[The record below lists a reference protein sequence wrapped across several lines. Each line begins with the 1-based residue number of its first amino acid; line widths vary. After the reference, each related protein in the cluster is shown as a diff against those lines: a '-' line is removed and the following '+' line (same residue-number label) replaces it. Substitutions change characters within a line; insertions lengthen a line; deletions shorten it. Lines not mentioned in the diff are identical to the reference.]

1 MAEYN
6 LVLIDAMMGVI
17 SRKDLFHVLVA
28 DIPSQTWNVVL
39 TCLGLP
45 QFSQL
50 SLHTR
55 RVLLKV
61 GYYFN
66 TLLVRKQYGKK

>member
-1 MAEYN
+1 MFPDRMAEYN

-61 GYYFN
+61 GYYTSVKRF
-66 TLLVRKQYGKK
+66 